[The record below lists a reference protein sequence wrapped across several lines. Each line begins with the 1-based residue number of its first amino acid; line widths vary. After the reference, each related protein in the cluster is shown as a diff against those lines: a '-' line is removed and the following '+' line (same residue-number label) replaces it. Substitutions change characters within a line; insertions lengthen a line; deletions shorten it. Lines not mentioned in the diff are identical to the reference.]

1 MFEIFANSI
10 VHPKTILNYHNK
22 KTGFVIF
29 YIFLLVMLMSIST
42 FVFFISSA
50 PQAIN
55 EEITGCEI
63 VSGSLT
69 CSGENY
75 DINNAYQIYD
85 FKLYLLEETSSI
97 SDISNLHD
105 FSLIIQGSRLTVIVG
120 ERTIDSIQFLS
131 VYSIETINEAVN
143 ILKFSVIAAGITLGV
158 LSNLFILLFII
169 LISTIPFL
177 RFKTHIKYGKIFK
190 LLTFAAS
197 PMAFLFAIYNLLN
210 FDVFIFFI
218 LMLFAYRTVFT
229 LQKEMYFR
237 VMKTQ
242 NINIENE
249 EIIEEET
256 DDEETEDDEN
266 Q

>member
-1 MFEIFANSI
+1 
-10 VHPKTILNYHNK
+10 
-22 KTGFVIF
+22 
-29 YIFLLVMLMSIST
+29 
-42 FVFFISSA
+42 
-50 PQAIN
+50 
-55 EEITGCEI
+55 
-63 VSGSLT
+63 
-69 CSGENY
+69 
-75 DINNAYQIYD
+75 
-85 FKLYLLEETSSI
+85 
-97 SDISNLHD
+97 
-105 FSLIIQGSRLTVIVG
+105 
-120 ERTIDSIQFLS
+120 
-131 VYSIETINEAVN
+131 
-143 ILKFSVIAAGITLGV
+143 LKFSVIAAGITLGV